1 MNLSR
6 VDHFVAFPME
16 EECPGPVS
24 RTRQRW
30 GVALCFLGTLAGG
43 AGILVAGSPDWLLN
57 WGVMLGFG
65 GLWCL
70 GAFWF
75 GTRRDLRKLY
85 AGKGDAFAGPCE
97 TEGKS

>member
-30 GVALCFLGTLAGG
+30 GV
-43 AGILVAGSPDWLLN
+43 
-57 WGVMLGFG
+57 MLGFG

-70 GAFWF
+70 GVFWF

-85 AGKGDAFAGPCE
+85 AGKGDAFAGPRE